1 MQPNYYSAHCFLLS
15 MEKIIIIQE
24 RKNYTFL
31 SCWHKKINQSIM
43 ADHSLY
49 MDMILNKRYNN
60 TE

>member
-1 MQPNYYSAHCFLLS
+1 MFLALYG
-15 MEKIIIIQE
+15 KKKRIIQE

-31 SCWHKKINQSIM
+31 GCWHNKINQSIM